1 MVSIPVNNRGDNTVF
16 RSGVVTDDKVCPM
29 ATSAPRQTATEED
42 PFTSRFS
49 WQSGAL
55 AGFVATV
62 VTGLMTT
69 LTDFGVVWRSVA
81 GLYGLEEFLVAGW
94 VAHLIHGTLFGVGFA
109 AILSDPGLYRLSDWA
124 WKTVLA
130 GVVYGLVLAVGG
142 AGFIMPVWLAL
153 VGSTAVPPAP
163 NVTASLLAWHL
174 VYGVVLGGSFVFFDQ
189 RL

>member
-1 MVSIPVNNRGDNTVF
+1 
-16 RSGVVTDDKVCPM
+16 M
-29 ATSAPRQTATEED
+29 AISSSQRTAAEED

-94 VAHLIHGTLFGVGFA
+94 VVHLVHGTLFGIGFA
-109 AILSDPGLYRLSDWA
+109 ALLSDPGLYRLSDWA

-130 GVVYGLVLAVGG
+130 GVVYGLVLAVAG

-153 VGSTAVPPAP
+153 VGFTAAPPTP
-163 NVTASLLAWHL
+163 NVTTSLLAWHL
-174 VYGVVLGGSFVFFDQ
+174 VYGVVLGGSFVYFDR
-189 RL
+189 RLA